1 MVTFTLNDEQV
12 QAEEGATVL
21 EAATAQGVHIPTLCY
36 HEGLPP
42 YGACRLCMVE
52 VSQRGR
58 AKLESACTRPVE
70 DGMEVRTDT
79 NQVQHYRQLIAE
91 LLLARCPDSERIQ
104 EVAREVGVTKT
115 RFTSLDEDCVLC
127 GLCVRACQDAIGASA
142 ISFTDRG
149 IDRKVRTP
157 MDINSDVCI
166 GCGACASVCP
176 TDAIKIEDTD
186 GKRYLRY
193 FNTELELQPCE
204 ECGAYFATKR
214 ALARTAEE
222 YPVADELRDLCDTCR
237 RKHLAASLQRHL
249 VP

>member
-1 MVTFTLNDEQV
+1 MFQIEIDGRQCEAEQG
-12 QAEEGATVL
+12 ETVL
-21 EAATAQGVHIPTLCY
+21 QVAQRNDVAIPTLC
-36 HEGLPP
+36 HHPGLEP
-42 YGACRLCMVE
+42 YGACRVCIVE
-52 VSQRGR
+52 VDQRGR
-58 AKLESACTRPVE
+58 TRVESSCTRPAE
-70 DGMEVRTDT
+70 EGMVVRTNTDEI
-79 NQVQHYRQLIAE
+79 RRCRRLIAD

-104 EVAREVGVTKT
+104 QLARELGVPQT
-115 RFTSLDEDCVLC
+115 RFSTLDEDCVLC

-142 ISFTDRG
+142 IDFGNRG
-149 IDRKVRTP
+149 MDRKVGTP
-157 MDINSDVCI
+157 FSINSDTCI
-166 GCGACASVCP
+166 GCGACAKICP
-176 TDAIKIEDTD
+176 TSAIKIEDVQ

-222 YPVADELRDLCDTCR
+222 YPVADELRNLCDTCR

>member
-1 MVTFTLNDEQV
+1 MNGAQI
-12 QAEEGATVL
+12 QAQKGSTVL
-21 EAATAQGVHIPTLCY
+21 QAAAAHGVHIPTLCY

-42 YGACRLCMVE
+42 FGACRLCIVE

-58 AKLESACTRPVE
+58 TRFESACTRPVE
-70 DGMEVRTDT
+70 EGIEVSTDT
-79 NQVQHYRQLIAE
+79 DQVRCYRKLIAE

-104 EVAREVGVTKT
+104 EVAREVGVTQT
-115 RFTSLDEDCVLC
+115 RFTPLDEDCVLC

-142 ISFTDRG
+142 ISFTERG
-149 IDRKVRTP
+149 MDRKVRTP
-157 MDINSDVCI
+157 LDINSDVCI
-166 GCGACASVCP
+166 GCGACARVCP
-176 TDAIKIEDTD
+176 TNAIKIEDTD

-204 ECGAYFATKR
+204 ECGAHFATKR
-214 ALARTAEE
+214 ALARTTED
-222 YPVADELRDLCDTCR
+222 YPVDHELRNLCDTCR